1 MPRQAQ
7 PKGELVGRV
16 IREVLAYRGYA
27 SPDALAKKYL
37 PDRPPLSGRSLRLV
51 MDSQDPGL
59 DPMKLMRI
67 DGMLRLPLHTMEHV
81 LALDADGVERL
92 PWPDGDLSIRQ
103 SIVDAIREPAPA
115 PRRRRANG

>member
-1 MPRQAQ
+1 MPPAAQ
-7 PKGELVGRV
+7 RGAALIGRI
-16 IREVLAYRGYA
+16 IREVLAYRGYQ
-27 SPDALAKKYL
+27 SPDALAKTYH
-37 PDRPPLSGRSLRLV
+37 PGPPPLAGRSLRLV
-51 MDSQDPGL
+51 MNAEDPSLDS
-59 DPMKLMRI
+59 MKLMRI

-92 PWPDGDLSIRQ
+92 AWPDGDLSIRQ